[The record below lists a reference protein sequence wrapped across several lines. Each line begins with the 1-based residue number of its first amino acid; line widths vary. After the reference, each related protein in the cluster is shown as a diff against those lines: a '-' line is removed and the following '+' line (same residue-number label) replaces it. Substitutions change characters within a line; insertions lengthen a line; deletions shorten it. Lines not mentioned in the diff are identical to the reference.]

1 MLVLTAVDLMWN
13 FGNEFV
19 SVINGVNI
27 YER

>member
-19 SVINGVNI
+19 HVINGVNI

>member
-1 MLVLTAVDLMWN
+1 MLVLTTVDLMWN